1 MHANKPF
8 LYRHAPVGDA
18 PDTDVARGVDEML
31 RQWRAVVIDRLHKL
45 ATVLLL
51 PPLLFVLAGRGV
63 VLSWPLRGF
72 LLLNYLV
79 LLASTLRRSLDP
91 QIRAGILLGLVA
103 STGVVR
109 LAVGQLAGSGR
120 LSLLVMPLLALLLVG
135 SRAGWAAAALSLA
148 LYAAAPALLHAG
160 GFAFIGVPAGALASP
175 PAFWAL
181 QGASFAAILLT
192 LLVLFTYFLRL
203 QRRTMIAERAAN
215 RQLEQEARRR
225 RQLEEAIGR
234 LGEEER
240 RRLGA
245 ELHDGLCQ
253 QLTAALL
260 RCTGLEHARGAP
272 DAPHASELALIRA
285 SIQEAIDTAYV
296 VAKGLCPVG
305 MDADALVPALERLCR
320 DVRRRHGIACRLLG
334 DRDVAIRNPEHALL
348 WYQIAREAVANAVK
362 HAQCE
367 QISIALKRVDGGLE
381 MQIADDGRGLAEGTV
396 PVAGMG
402 LSIMRYRAGL
412 LGGTLRIGAGGNGGL
427 EVACRVPVLEDT

>member
-1 MHANKPF
+1 M
-8 LYRHAPVGDA
+8 RSAPVDEA
-18 PDTDVARGVDEML
+18 PDSDVARGVDEML
-31 RQWRAVVIDRLHKL
+31 RRWRAVVIDRLHKL

-51 PPLLFVLAGRGV
+51 PPLLLVLAGRGV
-63 VLSWPLRGF
+63 MLSWPLRGF

-79 LLASTLRRSLDP
+79 LLASTVHRSLDP
-91 QIRAGILLGLVA
+91 RIRAGILLGLIA

-135 SRAGWAAAALSLA
+135 PRAGWAAAALSLA
-148 LYAAAPALLHAG
+148 LYAATPVLLHGG
-160 GFAFIGVPAGALASP
+160 GFAIIGIPAAAPAAP
-175 PAFWAL
+175 PAFWML
-181 QGASFAAILLT
+181 QGASLAAILLT

-203 QRRTMIAERAAN
+203 QRRTMIAERAAH
-215 RQLEQEARRR
+215 RQWEQEVRRR

-234 LGEEER
+234 LGAEER

-260 RCTGLEHARGAP
+260 RCTGLEQARGAS
-272 DAPHASELALIRA
+272 DAPRVSELAQIRA
-285 SIQEAIDTAYV
+285 SIQESIDTAYE

-305 MDADALVPALERLCR
+305 MDADALVPALERLCQE
-320 DVRRRHGIACRLLG
+320 VRKRHGKACRLLG

-348 WYQIAREAVANAVK
+348 WYQIAREAVTNAVK
-362 HAQCE
+362 HARCKH
-367 QISIALKRVDGGLE
+367 ISIALERVAGGLE
-381 MQIADDGRGLAEGTV
+381 MRVTDDGRGPATEAT
-396 PVAGMG
+396 PATGMG

-412 LGGTLRIGAGGNGGL
+412 LGGTLRIGAGENGGF
-427 EVACRVPVLEDT
+427 EVACRVPLLEDTR